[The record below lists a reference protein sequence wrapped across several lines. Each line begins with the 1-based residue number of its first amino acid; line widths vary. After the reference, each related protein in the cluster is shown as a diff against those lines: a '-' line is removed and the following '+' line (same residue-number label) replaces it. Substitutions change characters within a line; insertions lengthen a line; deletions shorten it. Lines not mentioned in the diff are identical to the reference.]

1 MGLHIQLDKSSST
14 CVDFGFG
21 RLSGFFRDLN
31 FSVPSRIWYLL
42 VSLAIQNLER
52 NLGDRI
58 SYSIREHLKNL
69 QKIPSDFTWISR
81 KHQETATRAPVD
93 LTLHIEF
100 SSTLSFVA
108 RCCAREAGSI
118 WIGEKMESCKNGAEL
133 IDVNWGSSSS
143 LVGMEKQQHFAL
155 CTLAEGLRVN
165 QKHLI
170 STALS
175 CPCLDWTN
183 YCMLDIHDIVC
194 AHGIWLCS
202 VAIIYMICVL

>member
-1 MGLHIQLDKSSST
+1 MTGLVTLFVSIWKT
-14 CVDFGFG
+14 
-21 RLSGFFRDLN
+21 FRR
-31 FSVPSRIWYLL
+31 SQAISRESAGNIRKQRPGHLLIWRCTFNLALRCGLL
-42 VSLAIQNLER
+42 LAVALER
-52 NLGDRI
+52 PAVFELG
-58 SYSIREHLKNL
+58 K
-69 QKIPSDFTWISR
+69 
-81 KHQETATRAPVD
+81 
-93 LTLHIEF
+93 
-100 SSTLSFVA
+100 
-108 RCCAREAGSI
+108 
-118 WIGEKMESCKNGAEL
+118 KMESCKNGAEL

-175 CPCLDWTN
+175 CPCFDWTN

-202 VAIIYMICVL
+202 VAIIYMRLIKVY

>member
-100 SSTLSFVA
+100 SSTLAFVA
-108 RCCAREAGSI
+108 CWCPREAGSFFRGISWGRCLFVWDGDACQGISPDPRVPGGACQKSNPGIYTHQYDI
-118 WIGEKMESCKNGAEL
+118 W
-133 IDVNWGSSSS
+133 V
-143 LVGMEKQQHFAL
+143 
-155 CTLAEGLRVN
+155 
-165 QKHLI
+165 
-170 STALS
+170 LS
-175 CPCLDWTN
+175 
-183 YCMLDIHDIVC
+183 
-194 AHGIWLCS
+194 
-202 VAIIYMICVL
+202 